1 MFDAADLALIQ
12 DEGAR
17 RAIRALLNLVEELRA
32 ENQSLRADNQR
43 LRDEV
48 ARLKGEQGQPAI
60 KPAVKTDLSSEAER
74 RQPRA
79 WRKGAK
85 RDQLTIDRTERLRVE
100 RAQLP
105 ADAEFK
111 GYQRVVVQDLVLRR
125 DTVCFEKEKWYA
137 RSTGSSYLAALPAGY
152 QGQFGP
158 GLRALA
164 LVLAYGGHMSE
175 AKILEVVRGAGV
187 RISAGHL
194 SHLLSE
200 QREPFDAEA
209 AAVLEAGLRSSPWQH
224 LDDTETR
231 VNGQPRHCQILCNP
245 LYSAA
250 QTTAQKDRLTI
261 IDVLRGAKSTARVYR
276 RTAEAE
282 RVLTGTPGDSPP
294 LRRMLAQL
302 PWEQDLDE
310 ATLQELLEQARPP
323 LGIQQQAR
331 LREALAIAAYRA
343 RTDGP
348 VVKLLVCDDAPQF
361 RAVTEELAL
370 CWVHEGRHYKKLSPW
385 VPLHRALLA
394 EFLARFWGYYGQ
406 VLAYRQQPSVPERV
420 RLEAAFDTLFATQTG
435 YRLLD
440 ERIALTR
447 AKKASLLR
455 VLAHPEIPLH
465 NNPAE
470 LGARQRVRQRDV
482 SFGPRSEAGCQAW
495 DTFLTLSATA
505 KKLGVSFSQ
514 YVQDRLT
521 QSHQIPPLAQLIA
534 ERAPALRLGASWAAP
549 SPSPPT
555 Y

>member
-1 MFDAADLALIQ
+1 MFDAADLAAIQ

-32 ENQSLRADNQR
+32 ENQSLRAEVQR
-43 LRDEV
+43 QRDEI
-48 ARLKGEQGQPAI
+48 ARLKGEQGQPDV
-60 KPAVKTDLSSEAER
+60 KPAAKADLSSEAER

-100 RAQLP
+100 RASLP

-137 RSTGSSYLAALPAGY
+137 RSSGRTYLAPLPAGY

-209 AAVLEAGLRSSPWQH
+209 AAVLEAGLRSSAWQH

-250 QTTAQKDRLTI
+250 QTTPKKDRLTI
-261 IDVLRGAKSTARVYR
+261 IDVLRGGAARVYR
-276 RTAEAE
+276 RTAEVEQA
-282 RVLTGTPGDSPP
+282 LTEGGDSPP
-294 LRRMLAQL
+294 LRRMLTQL

-310 ATLQELLEQARPP
+310 TTLQELLDAARCASR
-323 LGIQQQAR
+323 LGTQQQAR

-370 CWVHEGRHYKKLSPW
+370 CWVHEGRHYKKLTPW
-385 VPLHRALLA
+385 MPLHRALLA
-394 EFLARFWGYYGQ
+394 DFLTRFWGYYGAL
-406 VLAYRQQPSVPERV
+406 LAYRQQPSAPEAR
-420 RLEAAFDTLFATQTG
+420 RLETAFDTLFATETG

-505 KKLGVSFSQ
+505 RKLGVSFSQ

-521 QSHQIPPLAQLIA
+521 QSHQIPPLAQLIQ
-534 ERAPALRLGASWAAP
+534 ERAPTLRLGASWAGP
-549 SPSPPT
+549 
-555 Y
+555 